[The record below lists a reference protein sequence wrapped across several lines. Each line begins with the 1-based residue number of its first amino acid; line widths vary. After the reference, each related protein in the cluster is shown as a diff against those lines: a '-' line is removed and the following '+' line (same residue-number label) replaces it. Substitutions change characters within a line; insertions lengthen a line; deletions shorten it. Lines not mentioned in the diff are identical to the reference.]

1 MRLYHLLKTNFHIT
15 KKELNT
21 FLKEHIVLINNIKAN
36 LSDTINDNDIVSVD
50 GNIIN
55 KIDSVTYLY
64 YKPIGI
70 TSVISNKDDSYIKH
84 INTKERV
91 FPAGRLDKLSEG
103 LLLLT
108 NDHKLLNDITNDK
121 TLYDKEYI
129 VKVKNTI
136 TDKFI
141 LDMQKPHLLDNKY
154 TKEAKVV
161 KIDDYTFSIVLYEG
175 MYHQIRRMVKM
186 NNNYVTNLKR
196 IRIGNFKLDGLNP
209 GELIKMD

>member
-15 KKELNT
+15 KQELNT
-21 FLKEHIVLINNIKAN
+21 FIKTHNVLINNHKAN
-36 LSDTINDNDIVSVD
+36 LSDIIYDNDIVTVD
-50 GNIIN
+50 N
-55 KIDSVTYLY
+55 KIIENIPKVIYLY

-84 INTKERV
+84 INIKERV
-91 FPAGRLDKLSEG
+91 FPAGRLDKMSEG
-103 LLLLT
+103 LLVLT

-121 TLYDKEYI
+121 TIYDKEYI
-129 VKVKNTI
+129 VKVKNII

-141 LDMQKPHLLDNKY
+141 IDMQKSHLLDNKY
-154 TKEAKVV
+154 TKEAKVK
-161 KIDDYTFSIVLYEG
+161 KIDNYTFSIILYEG

-186 NNNYVTNLKR
+186 NNNYVINLKR

-209 GELIKMD
+209 KDIKKMD